1 MSIDKDKMN
10 LGKKSYKEYLIAAY
24 GTTRAHYMTS
34 AAFRNKVNKLSRN
47 LNKKGK
53 GVDNSVDN

>member
-1 MSIDKDKMN
+1 MNLDDEKIN

-24 GTTRAHYMTS
+24 GTTRARYMTS
-34 AAFRNKVNKLSRN
+34 PAFRNKVDKFKRAPKNRP
-47 LNKKGK
+47 G